1 MQCWGGAGE
10 EGDKGGRKRERESL
24 CELAH
29 NGNAKVSSL
38 PRRKSTVGHLST
50 RMCILNVS
58 RGLYMRIVYGILLVF
73 LFSFSPFFQPP
84 LFPPSPPSSSP
95 SFFLSFIGILL
106 QISNQRNKD
115 RDSFFFFFFFF
126 LPSSFIERIS
136 TNISRR
142 CWGWG
147 IREGPMHALWR
158 QVLCVRRLHARLD
171 DIKA

>member
-73 LFSFSPFFQPP
+73 LFSFSPFFQP
-84 LFPPSPPSSSP
+84 LLSPPSPPSSSP

-136 TNISRR
+136 T
-142 CWGWG
+142 
-147 IREGPMHALWR
+147 
-158 QVLCVRRLHARLD
+158 LD
-171 DIKA
+171 E

>member
-136 TNISRR
+136 T
-142 CWGWG
+142 
-147 IREGPMHALWR
+147 
-158 QVLCVRRLHARLD
+158 LD
-171 DIKA
+171 E